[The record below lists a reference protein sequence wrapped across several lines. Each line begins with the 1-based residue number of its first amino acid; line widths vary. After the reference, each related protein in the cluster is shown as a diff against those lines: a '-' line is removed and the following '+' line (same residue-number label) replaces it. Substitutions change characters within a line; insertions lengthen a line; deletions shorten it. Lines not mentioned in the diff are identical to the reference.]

1 LRGDG
6 SVSVRKQLTIVGL
19 ILIGTVMAYLP
30 ALDGDFQLDDFSI
43 LGDPLVTAPFG
54 RGVAPWLTFGRPV
67 TTFTFALNHLAVGL
81 DPRGWHV
88 TNLVIHL
95 VVVVLAW
102 AFVRATLSRAGL
114 SRPDGPATAA
124 AGIFALHPLQTESVA
139 YIVQRAESLASG
151 LYLAALLL
159 LVYRDA
165 ETRPWVRRGQLAAA
179 VGLHS
184 IGLATKPILVTLP
197 FAWLLHVAVV
207 PVASEGGISA
217 WRRVGRRLAAAL
229 PLLALSSAA
238 AVSTLAGLDVS
249 SRSGFELPGLPAAL
263 YAATQ
268 LRAIPTYLRLLAW
281 PTGQCVD
288 WFFPVSGGFLE
299 PAVLGGAALLGLIS
313 ASAIFASL
321 RFREASGDGAAAVR
335 AASFGALFFL
345 LVLAPTSSVVP
356 LRDPV
361 AEHRVYLAALG
372 VIMAVAAGI
381 SVALR
386 RLAGARAGFAGAAV
400 AMAVMLAAAIATA
413 QRSTLWASQLALW
426 SDAARKAPQKARVH
440 LDLGYALRQANRP
453 GDALVSFQ
461 KALELR
467 GDHTV
472 SGEAL
477 FEAIVSTLIT
487 VGRIDDARAEVERVL
502 AIDPG
507 DAAALAALANIA
519 FMTRRDDECERA
531 ASAALAAQPRS
542 TVAASAL
549 TSLGKLLLRR
559 GNIAGARE
567 ALRSAAATGAI
578 NATVYAQLGI
588 AEEASGAR
596 DAACA
601 AYARAAGL
609 PGNVWDSM
617 EARNSIAR
625 LRCP

>member
-1 LRGDG
+1 MRGNI
-6 SVSVRKQLTIVGL
+6 SVSVRKHLAIVGL
-19 ILIGTVMAYLP
+19 ILAGTVMAYAP
-30 ALDGDFQLDDFSI
+30 VLDGDFQFDDFTI
-43 LGDPLVTAPFG
+43 LGDPLVTDPLG

-95 VVVVLAW
+95 AVVVLAW
-102 AFVRATLSRAGL
+102 AFVRITLSRAGL

-165 ETRPWVRRGQLAAA
+165 ETRPWIRRAQLAGA
-179 VGLHS
+179 VGLHA

-207 PVASEGGISA
+207 PAASEAGSSA
-217 WRRVGRRLAAAL
+217 WYRVRRRLAVAL
-229 PLLALSSAA
+229 PLLALSAGA
-238 AVSTLAGLDVS
+238 AVSTLVGLGPS
-249 SRSGFELPGLPAAL
+249 SRSGFELPGLPADL

-268 LRAIPTYLRLLAW
+268 LRVVGTYLRLLAW
-281 PTGQCVD
+281 PAGQCVD
-288 WFFPVSGGFLE
+288 WFFPTSGGFLE
-299 PAVLGGAALLGLIS
+299 PAVLGGAALLGLIL
-313 ASAIFASL
+313 AGAIFATL
-321 RFREASGDGAAAVR
+321 RFRGASGDAAAAAR
-335 AASFGALFFL
+335 TASFGALFFL
-345 LVLAPTSSVVP
+345 LVLAPTSSVIP
-356 LRDPV
+356 LRDPI
-361 AEHRVYLAALG
+361 AEHRVYLASLG
-372 VIMAVAAGI
+372 VIMAIAAGG
-381 SVALR
+381 SVAIR
-386 RLAGARAGFAGAAV
+386 RLAAARAGFAGAAL
-400 AMAVMLAAAIATA
+400 AMAVMLAAGIATA
-413 QRSTLWASQLALW
+413 RRSAVWASQLTLW
-426 SDAARKAPQKARVH
+426 DDAARKAPQKARVH
-440 LDLGYALRQANRP
+440 LDLGYALRNANRP
-453 GDALVSFQ
+453 ADALASFQ
-461 KALELR
+461 KAFELR

-477 FEAIVSTLIT
+477 FEAIVSTMIA
-487 VGRIDDARAEVERVL
+487 VGRIDEARALIERIL
-502 AIDPG
+502 AIDPR
-507 DAAALAALANIA
+507 DAAALAALSTIA
-519 FMTRRDDECERA
+519 FMTGRYDECERA
-531 ASAALAAQPRS
+531 ASAALAAEPRS

-549 TSLGKLLLRR
+549 TSLGRLRLRR
-559 GNIAGARE
+559 GDVAGARE
-567 ALRSAAATGAI
+567 ALRSAAETGAI
-578 NATVYAQLGI
+578 NATIYAQLGI